1 MAYRRNYGKKPVSR
15 KRKTTKSKPSNVII
29 KIGK

>member
-1 MAYRRNYGKKPVSR
+1 MAYKRNYSKKPVSR
-15 KRKTTKSKPSNVII
+15 ERKTTKSKPNNIVI